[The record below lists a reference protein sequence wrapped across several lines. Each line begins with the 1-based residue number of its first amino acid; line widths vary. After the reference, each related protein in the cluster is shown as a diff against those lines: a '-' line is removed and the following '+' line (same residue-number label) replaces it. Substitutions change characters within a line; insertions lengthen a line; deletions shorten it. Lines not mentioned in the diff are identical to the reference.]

1 MYFQEIP
8 RRNISIFNC
17 YAIENLIDGKPKSN
31 NPKYVSL
38 LTNRNILFTKKFAL
52 LIFSLTKYINRS
64 TICRTHRRTSMK
76 ITKQT
81 HKKWKKQKTDITNW
95 AIKTNQFHIF
105 FCLPIRQTWI
115 VHLNW
120 IWLNEMTRD
129 LFYLSSY
136 RWIKRKH
143 FTNEWP
149 VASFNKY
156 IKAIIY

>member
-105 FCLPIRQTWI
+105 FLFAYKADLNRTFKLNMVEWNDARPILSFI
-115 VHLNW
+115 VQ
-120 IWLNEMTRD
+120 M
-129 LFYLSSY
+129 
-136 RWIKRKH
+136 
-143 FTNEWP
+143 
-149 VASFNKY
+149 NK
-156 IKAIIY
+156 KETFH